1 MWAGVSNAGN
11 SVSVTSHLL
20 DEDSH
25 GDTGTLMKHKTHN
38 IALRPHPEQEQLFRQ
53 HAGYRRFVYNYAIS
67 AFKAGLQEGEWR
79 SHYAIKK
86 EFNARKDTEFDW
98 QKPLIARVATHAFAD
113 FAMAVQRW
121 RDKVSKFPR
130 YKRKSGKQSFRIDN
144 ARNAVEFDGKRIR
157 LPKIGWV
164 RTFETLRL
172 TGDIMRVVIKK
183 RGHRWFASVLVETT
197 ETTAKPD
204 VRGLPAVGIDVGIN
218 TLATLSDGRVFE
230 NPRPLRR
237 YERKLA
243 RAQRSLSRS
252 EYLSNNWFKKKDRV
266 CRLHYRVSCIRED
279 AHHKATLAIV
289 QGVSA
294 IGIETL
300 QVTNLLKNRRIAK
313 ALSDS
318 ALGGFLSKLASKA
331 EALGVE
337 VVKAD
342 RFFASSKTCSACG
355 QKKEDLTLAERRY
368 HCESCGITLD
378 RDVNAAVNLRPAA
391 AGLTEAQNDCG
402 AKVSP
407 RLEAHR
413 VETVTSEIGQ
423 VSLDFTRDV

>member
-1 MWAGVSNAGN
+1 
-11 SVSVTSHLL
+11 
-20 DEDSH
+20 
-25 GDTGTLMKHKTHN
+25 MKHKTHN
-38 IALRPHPEQEQLFRQ
+38 IALRPNAEQERLFRQ

-86 EFNARKDTEFDW
+86 EFNARKDTEFEW
-98 QKPLIARVATHAFAD
+98 QKPLIARVATHAFND
-113 FAMAVQRW
+113 FGKAVRRW

-130 YKRKSGKQSFRIDN
+130 YKRKAGKQSFRIDN
-144 ARNAVEFDGKRIR
+144 ARNAVEFNGKRIR

-164 RTFETLRL
+164 RTFETLRF
-172 TGDIMRVVIKK
+172 TGDILRVVIKK

-204 VRGLPAVGIDVGIN
+204 LRGLPAVGIDVGIN
-218 TLATLSDGRVFE
+218 TLATVSDGRVFE

-243 RAQRSLSRS
+243 RTQRSLSRS
-252 EYLSNNWFKKKDRV
+252 EYLSNNWFKKKEKV
-266 CRLHYRVSCIRED
+266 ARLQYRISCIRED
-279 AHHKATLAIV
+279 AQHKATSAIV
-289 QGVSA
+289 QGVSV

-342 RFFASSKTCSACG
+342 KFFASSKTCSACG
-355 QKKEDLTLAERRY
+355 QKKTDLTLADRMY
-368 HCESCGITLD
+368 HCESCGMTLD
-378 RDVNAAVNLRPAA
+378 RDLNAAVNLRPAA
-391 AGLTEAQNDCG
+391 AGLTEAM
-402 AKVSP
+402 
-407 RLEAHR
+407 LEISR
-413 VETVTSEIGQ
+413 IRETTSKTTVE
-423 VSLDFTRDV
+423 RR